1 MIKETEQRENFSTGS
16 VRNSREGK
24 GRFDLIANRASSV
37 FHIYD
42 KTNFIS
48 GESYSLSGTFQK
60 ILDYIGS
67 GASTGDISLLHSA
80 FEDIAISMDSRD
92 GKYLSYLHRLAKHYE
107 GGAKIYAPR
116 NWEMGQEVSR
126 YLDSALRHLAQYIA
140 GETDED
146 HGAATL
152 WNLIAVPHM
161 LNLMSEGYLPDSIND
176 LPVYPINA
184 PVVKETK

>member
-1 MIKETEQRENFSTGS
+1 MIKETEQKENFATGS
-16 VRNSREGK
+16 VRNSRVGK
-24 GRFDLIANRASSV
+24 GRFDLIANRAGSV

-48 GESYSLSGTFQK
+48 GELYSLSDTYQK

-67 GASTGDISLLHSA
+67 GEISFLHSA
-80 FEDIAISMDSRD
+80 FEDIAISIDSRD

-146 HGAATL
+146 HGAAAL

-161 LNLMSEGYLPDSIND
+161 LNLIVEGYLPDSIND
-176 LPVYPINA
+176 LPIYPINA
-184 PVVKETK
+184 PVNKETK